1 MFYDVLASFA
11 ERRIIDM
18 KKLLFAVTGC
28 FLMAFCSITNPVVV
42 KADEAVWYED
52 LPTAST
58 AEELFEHTYFPQKTI
73 QLKSDYQR

>member
-1 MFYDVLASFA
+1 
-11 ERRIIDM
+11 M

-42 KADEAVWYED
+42 KADEAVWYEVFIRRHRR
-52 LPTAST
+52 PRNYS
-58 AEELFEHTYFPQKTI
+58 EHTYFPQKTI